1 MLTPD
6 INFVRFRPQF
16 RLKLT
21 PKKQVQQALHHIG
34 VAISGTALISAIAGY
49 GALMLG
55 RDVPTALALGATGS
69 VGLTV
74 NMKLQDTNK

>member
-6 INFVRFRPQF
+6 INFVRFRPKF

-21 PKKQVQQALHHIG
+21 PKKQVQEALHHIG

-69 VGLTV
+69 LGLAV
-74 NMKLQDTNK
+74 NTKLHEP

>member
-6 INFVRFRPQF
+6 INFVRFRPKF

-21 PKKQVQQALHHIG
+21 PKKQVREALHHIG
-34 VAISGTALISAIAGY
+34 VGISGAALISAIAGY

-69 VGLTV
+69 VGLAV
-74 NMKLQDTNK
+74 NTKLQEH